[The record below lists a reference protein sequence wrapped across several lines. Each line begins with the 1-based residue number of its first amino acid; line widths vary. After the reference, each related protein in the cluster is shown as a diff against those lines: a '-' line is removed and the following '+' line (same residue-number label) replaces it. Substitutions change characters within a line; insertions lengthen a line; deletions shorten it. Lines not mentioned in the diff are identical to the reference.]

1 MGISEHFPY
10 TNFHDL
16 NLDWIIQELEKL
28 SADVRDFISINAI
41 KYANPIQWDITN
53 QYEKNTV
60 VLDKDGNAYLSV
72 QPVPAGVSL
81 DRTEYW
87 TNIGNFSALW
97 ESVKK
102 AITIPDEGFEKTASA
117 PRAANDL
124 VWVDGDLVEVTS
136 PMLAGDQYVIGSN
149 CRLYTMQI
157 FLSETLA
164 ALKQEQQA
172 REQAIQQEQQAREQA
187 IQQEQQAREQ
197 ADNDLKNAI
206 DKTSISSFFKGK
218 RILILGDSNSVEG
231 EEWRGETWVTPFREL
246 LSGIA
251 DTIVN
256 NSTSSRRFANGGPV
270 PSMVEI
276 VNSLGAG
283 NYDYIIVYCGVND
296 WAGQVEIGSVNKY
309 QDWNYSKFADCV
321 KYCMEQLHEKFP
333 AAAQY
338 WVTPIKTNDYATV
351 TTPLLV
357 YSNAIR
363 AICGSVGET
372 AIDGLLAPG
381 YWVNGANPT
390 TYSKDGLHY
399 NDAYCPILM
408 RFIVNAIL
416 AGGTQ
421 TAITSTSM
429 NLETSDKVESA
440 TAVLTVKS
448 DGTSELFFKGKLASE
463 EYVGF
468 LKENPPKWAIEEW
481 FQSVHIVKAT
491 HDGASVI
498 APASLN
504 NGNPFPI
511 TGYNAIGDTYDM
523 NLTMKPISMNATIY
537 K

>member
-1 MGISEHFPY
+1 MGVFEHFPY

-16 NLDWIIQELEKL
+16 NLDWVVQELEKL

-41 KYANPIQWDITN
+41 KYANPIQWDITK

-97 ESVKK
+97 ESVK
-102 AITIPDEGFEKTASA
+102 
-117 PRAANDL
+117 
-124 VWVDGDLVEVTS
+124 
-136 PMLAGDQYVIGSN
+136 
-149 CRLYTMQI
+149 
-157 FLSETLA
+157 
-164 ALKQEQQA
+164 
-172 REQAIQQEQQAREQA
+172 
-187 IQQEQQAREQ
+187 
-197 ADNDLKNAI
+197 I
-206 DKTSISSFFKGK
+206 DKTSINSFFKGK

-256 NSTSSRRFANGGPV
+256 NSTSSRRFANGGAV
-270 PSMVEI
+270 PSMVEV
-276 VNSLGAG
+276 VNSLGAE

-296 WAGQVEIGSVNKY
+296 WAGQVEIGSVNTY

-321 KYCMEQLHEKFP
+321 KYCMEQLHIKFP

-372 AIDGLLAPG
+372 SIDGLLAPG
-381 YWVNGANPT
+381 YWVNGGNPT
-390 TYSKDGLHY
+390 AYSKDGLHY

-408 RFIVNAIL
+408 RFIVNAML

-421 TAITSTSM
+421 TAITSMSM

-448 DGTSELFFKGKLASE
+448 DGTSELFFRGKLASE
-463 EYVGF
+463 VYKGF

-481 FQSVHIVKAT
+481 FQSVHVVKAT
-491 HDGASVI
+491 HDGTSVI
-498 APASLN
+498 APAFLD

-523 NLTMKPISMNATIY
+523 NLTMKPVSMNATIY
-537 K
+537 KY